1 MTMIKNNTP
10 LFCVMGRSGSGKD
23 TLVNKICKEL
33 HMNQIISYTTRPRR
47 KKEGDTHIFT
57 DISEYENAKNRNIL
71 AAYTEIN
78 GYTYWTTKDQLIEN
92 DFYIIDPDGV
102 KTLKKIPNLQK
113 RLVIIYIQASPDT
126 RFERSVNT
134 RGDKIQDFI
143 NRNASENDQFFN
155 LETFCD
161 YDYSICNKD
170 LDKSLSILRH
180 IIAIENGLTCSYK

>member
-1 MTMIKNNTP
+1 MKEVEISALKEYIK
-10 LFCVMGRSGSGKD
+10 FV
-23 TLVNKICKEL
+23 CKEL

-113 RLVIIYIQASPDT
+113 RLVIIYIQASPVT
-126 RFERSVNT
+126 P
-134 RGDKIQDFI
+134 
-143 NRNASENDQFFN
+143 
-155 LETFCD
+155 
-161 YDYSICNKD
+161 Y
-170 LDKSLSILRH
+170 
-180 IIAIENGLTCSYK
+180 